1 MSGGGLERQ
10 RFAIAPDWRGRLF
23 ALLRFV
29 LFVVLV
35 AGASMLS
42 NDLRLHR
49 YVHSVEQH
57 WFLSMAIIGASALVL
72 IFLMARLSGRRFGS
86 LGYAGRDGLRNL
98 VIGLAVGIALVAAQ
112 LGVLH
117 VLGFLEWGSVA
128 NAGVL
133 HYAIFYAAFFLILG
147 FTEESLFRG
156 YTLVE
161 LSRVMSFWPAAL
173 LLAFLFGAIHALK
186 GDGESLIGGIEP
198 ATFALITA
206 WSFQRTGTLW
216 LAIGTH
222 AGWDYALSFLFG
234 VPDSGSVLPG
244 SLLHPIVHGPHWL
257 TGGSIGPEG
266 SVLAIGSSLVLAVI
280 VWLLPVRDQGQDS

>member
-1 MSGGGLERQ
+1 MSGGDLERQ
-10 RFAIAPDWRGRLF
+10 RFAIAPDWRGRAL

-29 LFVVLV
+29 LFVVLA

-49 YVHSVEQH
+49 YVQGVEQH
-57 WFLSMAIIGASALVL
+57 WFLSMAIIGISALVL
-72 IFLMARLSGRRFGS
+72 IFLMARLSGRTFGS

-98 VIGLAVGIALVAAQ
+98 VIGLVAGIALVAAQ
-112 LGVLH
+112 LGILH
-117 VLGFLEWGSVA
+117 ALGFFEWGVVA
-128 NAGVL
+128 NSGAL
-133 HYAIFYAAFFLILG
+133 YHAIFYAAFFLVLG

-198 ATFALITA
+198 AAFALIMA
-206 WSFQRTGTLW
+206 WSFRRTGTLW
-216 LAIGTH
+216 LAIGVH

-244 SLLHPIVHGPHWL
+244 SLLHPVVHGPHWL

-280 VWLLPVRDQGQDS
+280 VWLLPARVPEP